1 MLSHSVSGTLLAE
14 AFGNYTTLVTNGT
27 GVYAT
32 TAQEDN
38 ATLEGILAFRP
49 VVVDRDRTVFSV
61 LMCLDS
67 DASRGPLQAR

>member
-1 MLSHSVSGTLLAE
+1 MLIPRPVSGTLLSQ

-38 ATLEGILAFRP
+38 ATLEGTRAFQRSSSTAITSSSSNTD
-49 VVVDRDRTVFSV
+49 VTE
-61 LMCLDS
+61 
-67 DASRGPLQAR
+67 